1 MVSQIAGHVRTMTY
15 SSGKRDYQAQA
26 IFAKTK
32 VQRFADDEG
41 LETFPD

>member
-1 MVSQIAGHVRTMTY
+1 MSHFSVN
-15 SSGKRDYQAQA
+15 QAQA
-26 IFAKTK
+26 GFAKTK